1 MHKFLKIF
9 CAVFIF
15 MFLMTP
21 ITFGAD
27 TITVTAEWGQST
39 SSDVAGY
46 NIYRS
51 EVSGSGYVKLNETLI
66 NDTTFVDIILEGVE
80 KTFYYTV
87 TAVDQS
93 DNESGYSNEAF
104 TRVDNIAPDVV
115 PDLVIKSVTVGIQ

>member
-104 TRVDNIAPDVV
+104 TRVDNIAPDIV

>member
-66 NDTTFVDIILEGVE
+66 NDTTFVDVILEGVE